1 MMDMPQTVTLQDVM
15 TLYEKPAF
23 VQSDQ
28 TALAEYRKSIATARE
43 QGVFDEAVRIAVS
56 AGLAYQIGNIKK
68 AVDAQSRELDT
79 IYNFA
84 PLMIS
89 GRVVPPV
96 ISESRDIYTQDGE
109 QTLRLSGVRYE
120 IVSQA
125 RFSSTPPNWRAYLTL
140 PEPSTDFVI
149 GVRPQ
154 NEAEQKIWRYA
165 SRIAWNEGINQANA
179 MLDRATDKLNRDF
192 TGMVRYRTMLAE
204 NRVTAPLIATQ
215 DIPVTKEGSA
225 LVIDDTLLRITALP
239 DFKVNMKEVGSTI
252 VGSSYGGLSPAAARL
267 QENLPDP
274 LPAKSTLADRI
285 IQPATAPASTTNGKK
300 KK

>member
-1 MMDMPQTVTLQDVM
+1 MDMPQAVTLQDVM

-28 TALAEYRKSIATARE
+28 TALAEYRKSIASARE
-43 QGVFDEAVRIAVS
+43 QGVFDEAVRIAAS
-56 AGLAYQIGNIKK
+56 AGLAYQIANIKK
-68 AVDAQSRELDT
+68 AVDAKARELDT

-84 PLMIS
+84 PLMIA

-109 QTLRLSGVRYE
+109 QTLRLSGIRYE

-140 PEPSTDFVI
+140 PEPTTDFVVGI
-149 GVRPQ
+149 RPQ
-154 NEAEQKIWRYA
+154 NEGEQKIWRYA
-165 SRIAWNEGINQANA
+165 SRIAWNEGTQQANT

-192 TGMVRYRTMLAE
+192 TGMIRYRTMLAE

-215 DIPVTKEGSA
+215 DIPITKEGAA

-267 QENLPDP
+267 QENIPEP
-274 LPAKSTLADRI
+274 PPAKSTLADRI
-285 IQPATAPASTTNGKK
+285 IKSPPVAAPQSGKK